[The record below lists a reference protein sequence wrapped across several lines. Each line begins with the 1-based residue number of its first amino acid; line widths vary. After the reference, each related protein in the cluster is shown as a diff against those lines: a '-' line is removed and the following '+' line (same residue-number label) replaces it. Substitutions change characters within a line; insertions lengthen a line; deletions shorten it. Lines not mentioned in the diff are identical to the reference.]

1 MREGLGT
8 LGNILEG
15 KLFRFAYTLMF
26 GKQQPKCFCLETDD
40 INPSLKPLGTI
51 KARLA
56 KPKRFH
62 LKSQPVEDAK
72 PKRVTHKVRRCCIY
86 FFPCSQQVQQ
96 QIWADEHQQT

>member
-1 MREGLGT
+1 MGT
-8 LGNILEG
+8 FGNILEG
-15 KLFRFAYTLMF
+15 KLFRFGYTVIL
-26 GKQQPKCFCLETDD
+26 GKQQPKFIHLEIDN

-51 KARLA
+51 KAELA
-56 KPKRFH
+56 KPKVFH

-72 PKRVTHKVRRCCIY
+72 PKRVTHMVRRCCIY